1 MNPSLIGSTKF
12 GKFDSIVL
20 RRMLG
25 DVRISEIE
33 RVEKVDF
40 TYLRRKFGIDGLLG
54 CNGYYHLEGDV
65 KIMAKSSKNLVLII
79 SGNSEPIIISVDDEN
94 ERLF

>member
-1 MNPSLIGSTKF
+1 
-12 GKFDSIVL
+12 
-20 RRMLG
+20 MLG

-40 TYLRRKFGIDGLLG
+40 TYLRRKFGIRGLLG
-54 CNGYYHLEGDV
+54 CYGYYHLEGWGDV
-65 KIMAKSSKNLVLII
+65 EIMAKSSKNLVLII

-94 ERLF
+94 ELLAFE